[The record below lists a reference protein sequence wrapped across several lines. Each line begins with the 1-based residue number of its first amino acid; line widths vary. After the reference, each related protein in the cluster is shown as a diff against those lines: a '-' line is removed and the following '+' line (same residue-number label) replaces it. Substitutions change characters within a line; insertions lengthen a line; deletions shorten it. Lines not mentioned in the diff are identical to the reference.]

1 MGTGE
6 FCENLL
12 SYGSIRVLSSEHVG
26 AVMIALAIFYFTG
39 SLVIIYWIKIQERY
53 AKLGNDIS
61 VQSVIFPVFVQA
73 LWINA
78 VVNVYVGIV
87 MLSFNYIPYE
97 NSTDRP
103 AIWAFSTMWAL
114 QHSMTEG
121 VAVLLMQ
128 KGLGRNGAIRTIK
141 IVISWGLIS
150 LFVQWAGY
158 NASLYA
164 SVTIE
169 IIYNLFLIA
178 FYMAIWL
185 VPLKNLY
192 RRPAAIPYA
201 KFWAIFRIVAL
212 INAVLYAIPATEYTV
227 AECFY
232 TFGTL
237 YPFAL
242 FEPFVM
248 YFTFLQDSR
257 WWQGLDIST
266 SPLLN
271 KEGTRVHSQTGPPT
285 SSGNHHRISA
295 AARPNLGKAG
305 TPMRISSNHEIR
317 SPLQGVDLDL
327 KSAQTLAASIDD
339 LGVSPHRYKN
349 KSVRLLNFAYIS
361 LDKSKLLGQGSFSK
375 VYLGKYRQRPCAIKL
390 IFTIDVTQEIICRV
404 AAEAQILSTIRHTNV
419 VEILGV
425 SVLPPSC
432 CILLELCAFGS
443 LNDVIGGTGYA
454 ALATIPNFITHFLKG
469 SSIIGKYSNR
479 GLNISWN
486 DRLFLAI
493 GCAKGLSALHSL
505 KPDVCHRDVKSFNFL
520 VDEQL
525 NAKISDLELG
535 ITDDLMFSNG
545 RKTGGATGASG
556 ANHHRSSHH
565 NNQRYSQHQQQ
576 VTVPKNSSRPDSDR
590 LTVDV
595 TARVQPTSS
604 QGNYFVCM
612 PHLLFNSLF
621 SYVLLL
627 DRLSETKQAT
637 VSQDTVSSVDKSSSS
652 TPTSATKVP
661 LSGLSVDSRSSSGK
675 ISIDTLSDIFDNE
688 GASQL
693 HGDDFL
699 ANWAAPEVIKDA
711 YHSQASDIYS
721 FGLVLWEIIVGIVP
735 FSEVK
740 RQDDIREKVLKG
752 IRPEIPY
759 IFTDEPP
766 YDYLF
771 LPYVELIKKCWNP
784 EPLLRP
790 NINHILEKLESLY
803 RKQCYDILSETSAI
817 ERLIEENNQLQ
828 ANDGKPR
835 LSTKSFFRPQNY
847 GSTLLHRSSMALS
860 QFDVGQLSECFPM
873 FLSSFLSFLSFSLSL
888 AQIAD
893 YLQDEGGFLDA
904 FNEKEQAWCLV
915 LPDSSFTVVWG
926 SSALEETLCVPL
938 KEMIGRSLY
947 HLTCFEGN
955 SRKDSADRFNANK
968 GGLWN
973 QISGWWKGEAKEVP
987 PPAATSE
994 TRREEGRASMK
1005 SIKRKEKNEIF
1016 FTKLRETRL
1025 GNCPSSSG
1033 SSDNTSHF
1041 LLDLIVNR
1049 FRAIS
1054 SPSNQSAVSAASA
1067 MSGLI
1072 SSANPATVPD
1082 LHAGYKVITAT
1093 SLYSVHSFPVASV
1106 SAPSQPI
1113 PINISENINANND
1126 NNSSTTTSYI
1136 PGSSPQQSTMR
1147 R

>member
-6 FCENLL
+6 FCQNLL

-26 AVMIALAIFYFTG
+26 AVMIALAVFYFSG

-53 AKLGNDIS
+53 AKLGNDVS

-78 VVNVYVGIV
+78 VVNVYVGVV

-114 QHSMTEG
+114 QHSITEG

-128 KGLGRNGAIRTIK
+128 KGLGRNGAIRTMK
-141 IVISWGLIS
+141 IVTSWGLIS

-169 IIYNLFLIA
+169 IIYNLFLIS
-178 FYMAIWL
+178 FYMALWL

-212 INAVLYAIPATEYTV
+212 LNAVFYAIPATEYTV

-242 FEPFVM
+242 LEPFVM

-257 WWQGLDIST
+257 WWQGIDIST
-266 SPLLN
+266 SPILN
-271 KEGTRVHSQTGPPT
+271 KEGTRVHSQTGP
-285 SSGNHHRISA
+285 SGPSGGSHHRISA
-295 AARPNLGKAG
+295 SAARPNGGKGNNAV
-305 TPMRISSNHEIR
+305 RISSNHEIR

-339 LGVSPHRYKN
+339 LGISPSRYRN

-404 AAEAQILSTIRHTNV
+404 AAEAQILSTIKHTNV

-454 ALATIPNFITHFLKG
+454 ALATIPNFVTHFLKG

-545 RKTGGATGASG
+545 RKTGGASAAAGG
-556 ANHHRSSHH
+556 GGGGNHHRSSHH
-565 NNQRYSQHQQQ
+565 TRHQRHSQHQQQ
-576 VTVPKNSSRPDSDR
+576 VVVQKNSSRPDVDR
-590 LTVDV
+590 LTVDG
-595 TARVQPTSS
+595 TARTQPTTS
-604 QGNYFVCM
+604 QGKFL
-612 PHLLFNSLF
+612 LLFFF
-621 SYVLLL
+621 S
-627 DRLSETKQAT
+627 
-637 VSQDTVSSVDKSSSS
+637 
-652 TPTSATKVP
+652 
-661 LSGLSVDSRSSSGK
+661 
-675 ISIDTLSDIFDNE
+675 
-688 GASQL
+688 
-693 HGDDFL
+693 
-699 ANWAAPEVIKDA
+699 
-711 YHSQASDIYS
+711 
-721 FGLVLWEIIVGIVP
+721 
-735 FSEVK
+735 
-740 RQDDIREKVLKG
+740 
-752 IRPEIPY
+752 
-759 IFTDEPP
+759 
-766 YDYLF
+766 
-771 LPYVELIKKCWNP
+771 
-784 EPLLRP
+784 
-790 NINHILEKLESLY
+790 
-803 RKQCYDILSETSAI
+803 
-817 ERLIEENNQLQ
+817 
-828 ANDGKPR
+828 
-835 LSTKSFFRPQNY
+835 
-847 GSTLLHRSSMALS
+847 
-860 QFDVGQLSECFPM
+860 
-873 FLSSFLSFLSFSLSL
+873 LSFLLLL
-888 AQIAD
+888 ASCI
-893 YLQDEGGFLDA
+893 F
-904 FNEKEQAWCLV
+904 
-915 LPDSSFTVVWG
+915 DSS
-926 SSALEETLCVPL
+926 
-938 KEMIGRSLY
+938 
-947 HLTCFEGN
+947 
-955 SRKDSADRFNANK
+955 
-968 GGLWN
+968 
-973 QISGWWKGEAKEVP
+973 
-987 PPAATSE
+987 
-994 TRREEGRASMK
+994 
-1005 SIKRKEKNEIF
+1005 
-1016 FTKLRETRL
+1016 
-1025 GNCPSSSG
+1025 
-1033 SSDNTSHF
+1033 
-1041 LLDLIVNR
+1041 
-1049 FRAIS
+1049 
-1054 SPSNQSAVSAASA
+1054 
-1067 MSGLI
+1067 
-1072 SSANPATVPD
+1072 
-1082 LHAGYKVITAT
+1082 
-1093 SLYSVHSFPVASV
+1093 
-1106 SAPSQPI
+1106 
-1113 PINISENINANND
+1113 
-1126 NNSSTTTSYI
+1126 
-1136 PGSSPQQSTMR
+1136 
-1147 R
+1147 